1 MQVYKSLVWKV
12 LSGVPIEI
20 LDEETHSVWHGHLWE
35 LATPRSEGDY
45 AGSRVI
51 GTANIVA
58 AYNLLHSKL
67 IENGDSVD
75 SLEIFK
81 DVLELLAS
89 EKAIRQRPDRI
100 RQTFKAV

>member
-1 MQVYKSLVWKV
+1 METYKSLVWRV
-12 LSGVPIEI
+12 LSGIPIEI

-35 LATPRSEGDY
+35 LATPRLEGDY
-45 AGSRVI
+45 VGSRII

-58 AYNLLHSKL
+58 AYNLLHSKML
-67 IENGDSVD
+67 EDARTEDSIE
-75 SLEIFK
+75 LFK
-81 DVLELLAS
+81 ELLEQLAH